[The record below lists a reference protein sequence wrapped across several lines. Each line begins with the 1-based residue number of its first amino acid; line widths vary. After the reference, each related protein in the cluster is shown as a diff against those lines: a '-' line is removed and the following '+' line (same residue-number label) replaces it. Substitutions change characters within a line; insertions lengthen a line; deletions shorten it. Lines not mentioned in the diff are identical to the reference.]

1 MRPRKYPTTQ
11 VIEELKSLMFK
22 DNKLAED
29 FKEMHA
35 LRAILIRRG
44 ITPPR
49 KKDLLDDV
57 NENAQLF
64 DLFINQ
70 DGRGF
75 KLVHANMSKASVS
88 RRISIFK
95 QMGIEYKVK
104 ESVTK

>member
-1 MRPRKYPTTQ
+1 MRPRNYPTEQ
-11 VIEELKSLMFK
+11 VIEELKALMFK

-29 FKEMHA
+29 FKEMRA
-35 LRAILIRRG
+35 LKAILIRRG

-49 KKDLLDDV
+49 KKDLYAESD
-57 NENAQLF
+57 NAQLF
-64 DLFINQ
+64 DLLINQ

-75 KLVHANMSKASVS
+75 KLVHANMSKASVA

-104 ESVTK
+104 ESVTND